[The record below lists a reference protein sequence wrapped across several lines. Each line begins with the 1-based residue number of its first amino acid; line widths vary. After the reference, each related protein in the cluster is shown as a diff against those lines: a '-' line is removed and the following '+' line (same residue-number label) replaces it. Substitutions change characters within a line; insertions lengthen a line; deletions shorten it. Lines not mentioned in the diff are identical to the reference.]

1 MIRNFHLVLT
11 ILFSLSL
18 KEATTQSFQKLMEKL
33 SNLQKEFDV
42 LGLFD
47 ANRAQKQQLK
57 LIHKSSR
64 IECLLQFD
72 TDPTLELSSKI
83 IKNYIDLSPQC
94 E

>member
-1 MIRNFHLVLT
+1 MIRDFHLVLT
-11 ILFSLSL
+11 IPFSFSL
-18 KEATTQSFQKLMEKL
+18 KGATTQSFHKLMEKS

-42 LGLFD
+42 LGLLD

-72 TDPTLELSSKI
+72 NDPTLEFSSKI

>member
-1 MIRNFHLVLT
+1 MIRDFHLVLT

>member
-1 MIRNFHLVLT
+1 MIRDFHLVLT

-18 KEATTQSFQKLMEKL
+18 KGATTQSFHKLMEKQ

-42 LGLFD
+42 LGLFE

-57 LIHKSSR
+57 LTHKSSR